1 MWVEFVVGPCLA
13 LFFCR
18 FAFLFPTTKT
28 LQFPIWPQSMS
39 TSSWKINESIM
50 ITLHFTLPEC
60 FTHNISYSMGTC
72 VTTVT
77 PRFKLTVESSY
88 KVSAL
93 QHVHENHRNHWTF
106 FSLQSNCHNGLS
118 SPGVDRKFSLWFFS
132 PRGFEF
138 NSCVASPVAPGRD
151 SNDRCLQIQ
160 MQGRSL
166 GSTPN

>member
-1 MWVEFVVGPCLA
+1 MAYSQKSLLNFVISLAIKTFDSGEKAWDVVRNFQIRNPESCVWVEFVVGPCLA

-39 TSSWKINESIM
+39 TSSWKISESIM
-50 ITLHFTLPEC
+50 ITLHFTLPVC

-106 FSLQSNCHNGLS
+106 FLIAEQL
-118 SPGVDRKFSLWFFS
+118 P
-132 PRGFEF
+132 
-138 NSCVASPVAPGRD
+138 
-151 SNDRCLQIQ
+151 
-160 MQGRSL
+160 
-166 GSTPN
+166 